1 MSREQFEAYYINT
14 HGCLLAS
21 VKENHWRTWLAAQEA
36 ILSAHGPAV
45 ELRVIQ
51 DAEKTMDDE
60 WKRLNALQRMAEN
73 EQELGLDYTEARE
86 VRDE

>member
-1 MSREQFEAYYINT
+1 MSREQFEAYYVDT

-21 VKENHWRTWLAAQEA
+21 VKENHWRTWLAAQNA
-36 ILSAHGPAV
+36 LLSAHGPAV

-51 DAEKTMDDE
+51 DAEKTLDDQ

>member
-1 MSREQFEAYYINT
+1 MSREQFDEYYQSV

-21 VKENHWRTWLAAQEA
+21 VKDNHWRTWLAAQNA
-36 ILSAHGPAV
+36 LLSAHGPAV

-51 DAEKTMDDE
+51 DAEKTLDE
-60 WKRLNALQRMAEN
+60 QWKRLKALDKMAES